1 MSVFLELS
9 CLNRIT
15 IRYFLFFVFILLI
28 HPNAIA
34 EESPGY
40 RVQLLIFQ
48 NAGDR
53 PQREEAPYQALLTE
67 ALLNLDRNRE
77 GIEVSSSSGGLA
89 GKLAAIYK
97 KLNTSADYD
106 VLFAGHWKL
115 RQKKGT
121 SKPAWVDLTTA
132 DGYRFLT
139 GRFRLTAGHL
149 LFANVDIVFHD
160 PNVVSSSVRTLT
172 PFLLNE
178 TRRIRLD
185 EVHYF
190 DHPKLGVILT
200 VHRHPV
206 TE

>member
-106 VLFAGHWKL
+106 VLFVGHWKL
-115 RQKKGT
+115 RQKKGN
-121 SKPAWVDLTTA
+121 SKAAWVELTTA

-139 GRFRLTAGHL
+139 GRFHLTAGHL

-190 DHPKLGVILT
+190 DHPMLGVILT
-200 VHRHPV
+200 VHRHSV
-206 TE
+206 TK